1 MENNRDNFEVATD
14 AEMDEIMG
22 EQVELEAAADDV
34 METAPEEK
42 QSEDALEK
50 AAEEDTEGNPFL
62 VEFLREYQWDGAP
75 VKSLDMSGL
84 TELSAADGERFDRV
98 LAKLGH
104 APANK
109 FNDTTYCRLVAQRVT
124 GLPSDFFKQ
133 LDIRD
138 MFIVAAKVYHYFLYG
153 SE

>member
-1 MENNRDNFEVATD
+1 MEDNRENFEVATEE
-14 AEMDEIMG
+14 EMDEIMG

-42 QSEDALEK
+42 KSEDALEK
-50 AAEEDTEGNPFL
+50 EAEKEIDSNPFL
-62 VEFLREYQWDGAP
+62 VEFLREYQWDHEP
-75 VKSLDMSGL
+75 VKSIDMSGL

-104 APANK
+104 APGNK
-109 FNDTTYCRLVAQRVT
+109 FNDTTYCRLVAQHVT
-124 GLPSDFFKQ
+124 KYPADFFKK

-138 MFIVAAKVYHYFLYG
+138 MFIVIAKVYNYFLYG